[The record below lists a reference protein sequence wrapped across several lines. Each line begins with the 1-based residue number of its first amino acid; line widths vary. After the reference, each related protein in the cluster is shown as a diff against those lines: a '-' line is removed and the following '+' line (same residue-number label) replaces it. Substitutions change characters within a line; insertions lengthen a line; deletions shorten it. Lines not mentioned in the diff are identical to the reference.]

1 MNEIT
6 KYILIQCSIV
16 FAKKAYKRNVPLV
29 YFNVDYKII
38 HQCLFL
44 LQSDKLSNFVSMM
57 CFLVIQESN
66 KFLELV
72 MNQIFTYV
80 ILYMDDMEN

>member
-38 HQCLFL
+38 HQSLFL
-44 LQSDKLSNFVSMM
+44 LQ
-57 CFLVIQESN
+57 
-66 KFLELV
+66 
-72 MNQIFTYV
+72 
-80 ILYMDDMEN
+80 